1 MGIPKLTVD
10 REFGVED
17 AEGMVIMAG
26 DLDGDRTRVQVSSD
40 VWRLV
45 LEHFNVG
52 LEGGPESPED
62 KCFVAV
68 EMIGAFVMERRGVP
82 QYGVLNISLD

>member
-1 MGIPKLTVD
+1 MLPKLTVD
-10 REFGVED
+10 RAFGVED

-26 DLDGDRTRVQVSSD
+26 DLNGERTRIQVTSD

-45 LEHFNVG
+45 LDHFNVG
-52 LEGGPESPED
+52 LEGGPDTPND

-68 EMIGAFVMERRGVP
+68 EMIGALVMERRGIP
-82 QYGVLNISLD
+82 QYGVLNVSMD